1 MNQISRIKPRALPP
15 GFSAAR
21 LAALM
26 RRAVSATEL
35 NLSSMTVLT
44 EAASG
49 AYGVT
54 PVIAALAG
62 AEQVYAFCRAS
73 RYGSVDEVTEWT
85 IRLARAVDVAE
96 RVTIIEEIP
105 SGVLGHVDIVTNS
118 GHLRPLTGSLIESLP
133 ATAVIALMFEAW
145 EFRAS
150 DIDLESC
157 KRRGIPVVGVNEQ
170 HETIDVFSFLGPLSV
185 KQLHDCGLAV
195 YRNKI
200 AVACDNGFATPIAR
214 GLIGLGAE
222 TTVFADIMNIP
233 ADAWDA
239 VIIALQPGR
248 EPRVGSTEA
257 NHLAKVLPPEA
268 VIVQFW
274 GDIDQN
280 VTRECGLIT
289 WPTQSPTA
297 GHMAVLLSE
306 IGPEP
311 IVRLQTGGLRAA
323 EWIRRGRPAS
333 SEGFAQLVQLS

>member
-1 MNQISRIKPRALPP
+1 
-15 GFSAAR
+15 
-21 LAALM
+21 M

-35 NLSSMTVLT
+35 NLSGMTVLT

-85 IRLARAVDVAE
+85 LQLARAVDVAE
-96 RVTIIEEIP
+96 RITIIEEIP
-105 SGVLGHVDIVTNS
+105 SGVLGRVDIVTNS
-118 GHLRPLTGSLIESLP
+118 GHLRPLTAALIESLP

-145 EFRAS
+145 ELRAS
-150 DIDLESC
+150 DIDLEAC

-170 HETIDVFSFLGPLSV
+170 HETIDVFSYLGPLSV
-185 KQLHDCGLAV
+185 RQLHDCGLAV

-200 AVACDNGFATPIAR
+200 AVACDNGFAAPIAR
-214 GLIGLGAE
+214 GLGGLGAE
-222 TTVFADIMNIP
+222 TTVFADITNIP
-233 ADAWDA
+233 AGDWDA
-239 VIIALQPGR
+239 VVIALQPGR
-248 EPRVGSTEA
+248 EPRIGRTEA
-257 NHLAKVLPPEA
+257 MHLADVLPPEA

-274 GDIDQN
+274 GDMDQDA
-280 VTRECGLIT
+280 TRECGLTT
-289 WPTQSPTA
+289 WPARPPAA

-323 EWIRRGRPAS
+323 ESVRRGCPAS
-333 SEGFAQLVQLS
+333 SESFAQLVQLS